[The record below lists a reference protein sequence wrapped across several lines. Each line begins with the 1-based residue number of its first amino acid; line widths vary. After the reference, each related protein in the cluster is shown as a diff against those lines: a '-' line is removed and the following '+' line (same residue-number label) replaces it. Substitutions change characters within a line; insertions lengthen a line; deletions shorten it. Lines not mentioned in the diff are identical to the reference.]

1 MSGVVHQIEAMARL
15 IAEPNT
21 RTVILGTSLLGCAA
35 GGIGAVMV
43 LRRRSLVGDAVA
55 HAGLP
60 GVCLA
65 FIVMGERSLAILLA
79 GALLFGL
86 LAAAFISLAQSI
98 PKIRSDAAIAIS
110 IGVFFG
116 LGIMLSRMIQ
126 SRPGGNAAGL
136 DSFIYGKAAS
146 MVRSDV
152 LLIAVISIALV
163 AVVVLVRKELKLL
176 CFDRSFGAALGWP
189 MGLTDYALTA
199 LVALCTV
206 VGLPAVG
213 VVLMVA
219 LLVIPGAAARF
230 WSDRFEAVILI
241 AAVLGALS
249 AALGTV
255 LSAVV
260 PAPEG
265 GGSLGWPTGPLIVL
279 VAAFLLTGSFLFG
292 PRRGVLAAALRHRA
306 AQRSVRESSG
316 AAGSAEGEG
325 A

>member
-1 MSGVVHQIEAMARL
+1 MSGLVHELASMARL
-15 IAEPNT
+15 VAEPNT
-21 RTVILGTSLLGCAA
+21 RTVLLGASLLGIAA

-65 FIVMGERSLAILLA
+65 FIVVGERSLAVLLA

-116 LGIMLSRMIQ
+116 LGIMLSRIIQ

-152 LLIAVISIALV
+152 LLIAILSIALIG
-163 AVVVLVRKELKLL
+163 VVVLVRKELKLL
-176 CFDRSFGAALGWP
+176 CFDRAFGDSLGWP
-189 MGLTDYALTA
+189 MGFTDYALTA

-230 WSDRFEAVILI
+230 WSDRFETVITV
-241 AAVLGALS
+241 AAILGGVS
-249 AALGTV
+249 AAIGTV

-279 VAAFLLTGSFLFG
+279 VAAVLLAGSFLLG
-292 PRRGVLAAALRHRA
+292 PRRGVLAAAMRHRA
-306 AQRSVRESSG
+306 VKRSVRLNV
-316 AAGSAEGEG
+316 APAGGDRS
-325 A
+325 